1 MNESDIA
8 AIPPT
13 DEEMPVSPPLA
24 FPAPASESTSTSA
37 PPTAMA
43 TQTNTFTDLTDQVE
57 NLIRRHP
64 IAAALATVGFGCAV
78 GVAARSLLTP
88 EPTPRHRVRELLED
102 IQERLTEF
110 AEPAYERAHELADE
124 GRDAVKHGL
133 HSMADSKLGSR
144 LRHLFS

>member
-13 DEEMPVSPPLA
+13 DEEMPVSPPA
-24 FPAPASESTSTSA
+24 ASFPASASESTSA
-37 PPTAMA
+37 PSSTMSSQAH
-43 TQTNTFTDLTDQVE
+43 TFSDLTEQVE
-57 NLIRRHP
+57 TLIRRHP
-64 IAAALATVGFGCAV
+64 IAATLATVGFGCAV
-78 GVAARSLLTP
+78 GVAARALLTP
-88 EPTPRHRVRELLED
+88 EPAPRHRVKELLED

-110 AEPAYERAHELADE
+110 AEPAYDRAHELAGE

-133 HSMADSKLGSR
+133 HTMAESRLGSR

>member
-1 MNESDIA
+1 MNDSEIA

-13 DEEMPVSPPLA
+13 DEEMPVSPPPSS
-24 FPAPASESTSTSA
+24 FPASASESTSA
-37 PPTAMA
+37 PLPAMPSH
-43 TQTNTFTDLTDQVE
+43 TNTLSDLTDQVE

-64 IAAALATVGFGCAV
+64 IAATLATVGFGCAV
-78 GVAARSLLTP
+78 GVAARSLLAPQPT
-88 EPTPRHRVRELLED
+88 TPRHRVTELLED
-102 IQERLTEF
+102 IQNRLSEI

-133 HSMADSKLGSR
+133 HSIADSKLGSR

>member
-24 FPAPASESTSTSA
+24 IPPSASESTSA
-37 PPTAMA
+37 PPPAMRS
-43 TQTNTFTDLTDQVE
+43 QTHTFSEFTDQVE
-57 NLIRRHP
+57 DLIRRHP

-88 EPTPRHRVRELLED
+88 PPSPRHRVMELLED
-102 IQERLTEF
+102 IQDRLTDF
-110 AEPAYERAHELADE
+110 AEPAYERAHELAGE

-133 HSMADSKLGSR
+133 HSMSESKLGSR